1 MRIPNPFAPKTSRS
15 RFWIVGM
22 KGRRKMAVMVPR
34 SQYPTKESA
43 LEHVRSILMQGNP
56 PESNTGEMPLIYGK
70 TERIEMTRTSG
81 KYKGQPFYHKFTS
94 KTKQYGI
101 PGGTRLV
108 LPSGR
113 TKKLNS
119 RGVLL
124 VSDKDLYGEYIV

>member
-1 MRIPNPFAPKTSRS
+1 MKILNPFAPKSIRS
-15 RFWIVGM
+15 RYWHVGI
-22 KGRRKMAVMVPR
+22 KGNRRITVLVPR
-34 SQYPTKESA
+34 DTHPDPNEAQSA
-43 LEHVRSILMQGNP
+43 VQGLLMRPNP
-56 PESNTGEMPLIYGK
+56 PESNTGEMPLIYGD

-101 PGGTRLV
+101 PTGTKLL

-113 TKKLNS
+113 TKRLNS

-124 VSDKDLYGEYIV
+124 TSEKDLYGEYVV